1 MVSAENLKDKF
12 LRIQERNQQLREER
26 IRLESQV
33 KALEADY
40 QKKLEELLKVTG
52 TSSYEEAIQFC
63 QNRRSELE
71 AETERLDKELE
82 GYLNPQGT
90 VTSDAQPE

>member
-40 QKKLEELLKVTG
+40 QKKLEELL
-52 TSSYEEAIQFC
+52 
-63 QNRRSELE
+63 
-71 AETERLDKELE
+71 
-82 GYLNPQGT
+82 
-90 VTSDAQPE
+90 

>member
-52 TSSYEEAIQFC
+52 TNSYEEAIQFC

-90 VTSDAQPE
+90 VTSDAQSE